1 MYKRAFNSTN
11 HINHTPGLMDILQTI
26 TPGEAMYFAHS
37 ARAKQAQAV
46 KKAKKQASLA
56 LRHFSWEA

>member
-11 HINHTPGLMDILQTI
+11 HINHTSALLDILQTTTI
-26 TPGEAMYFAHS
+26 GERISEEHS
-37 ARAKQAQAV
+37 ARAKLSHATRKANKTQAL
-46 KKAKKQASLA
+46 S

>member
-11 HINHTPGLMDILQTI
+11 HINHTPGLLNILQTI
-26 TPGEAMYFAHS
+26 TVGEAAYFAHS
-37 ARAKQAQAV
+37 DKIKASKAT

-56 LRHFSWEA
+56 LRHFSWE

>member
-11 HINHTPGLMDILQTI
+11 HINHTPGLLNILQTI
-26 TPGEAMYFAHS
+26 TPGEEAFFRHS
-37 ARAKQAQAV
+37 DKIKASKAV

-56 LRHFSWEA
+56 LRHFSWE